1 MSEDESAACTG
12 NGQFGKR
19 GGFERAISR
28 EVSLLLQRANT
39 KSNTNTNTVIDTN
52 TKSDT
57 NTNTIIDT
65 NTNSNTNT
73 NTIID
78 TNSKS
83 NTNTNTS
90 LDTNS
95 KFNLIGKWKCG
106 ASQEQSVDTISH

>member
-39 KSNTNTNTVIDTN
+39 KSNTNTNTIIDTN
-52 TKSDT
+52 TKLTT
-57 NTNTIIDT
+57 NTNIT
-65 NTNSNTNT
+65 
-73 NTIID
+73 
-78 TNSKS
+78 S

-90 LDTNS
+90 LETNTNIDTNS
-95 KFNLIGKWKCG
+95 KFNLIL
-106 ASQEQSVDTISH
+106 